1 MKYWGIYLGIFASAN
16 NITIWLSISY
26 IGSKTK
32 ILVENHL
39 NRGKRF
45 HIGNI
50 HKQITALIYNILQ
63 FKYIVAEVTANGIQ
77 LVMSKKYYHHY
88 LLG

>member
-1 MKYWGIYLGIFASAN
+1 L
-16 NITIWLSISY
+16 
-26 IGSKTK
+26 
-32 ILVENHL
+32 
-39 NRGKRF
+39 RF

-77 LVMSKKYYHHY
+77 LGMSKKYYHHY

>member
-1 MKYWGIYLGIFASAN
+1 MGCFRSHIFSCLLI
-16 NITIWLSISY
+16 ITVFLSPS
-26 IGSKTK
+26 
-32 ILVENHL
+32 
-39 NRGKRF
+39 

-77 LVMSKKYYHHY
+77 LGMSKKYYHHY